1 MRFAILLLASCLFV
15 GCAAAPMFVPKTVEG
30 AKCKQECALQ
40 MSNCQGSAYTCDS
53 ANSQCVEACIEM
65 DKLTYKGLSTKP
77 QQ

>member
-1 MRFAILLLASCLFV
+1 MKFSMLALTSLLFV
-15 GCAAAPMFVPKTVEG
+15 GCAAAPMFVPKTIAG

-40 MSNCQGSAYTCDS
+40 MSNCQGSSYTCDV

-77 QQ
+77 E